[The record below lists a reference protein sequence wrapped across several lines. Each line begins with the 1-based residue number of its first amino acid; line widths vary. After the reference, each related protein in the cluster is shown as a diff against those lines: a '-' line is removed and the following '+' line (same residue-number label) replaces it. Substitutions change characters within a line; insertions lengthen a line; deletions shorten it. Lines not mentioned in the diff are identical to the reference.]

1 MAPGGREDVV
11 MQRCKLQVLGA
22 SGAGTSTLARALAD
36 HWSVPHADAD
46 DYFWVPSDPPYVEKR
61 DEAARVSLMREV
73 FVPREAWVLSG
84 SMVGW
89 GEAVVDECDA
99 IVFLTLDPVE
109 RLRRLEAREVHRR
122 AGRGFDEDA
131 WAAFLDWAR
140 GYDDPSFEGRS
151 RGVHEAW
158 LAERSQ
164 PLLRLDSAA
173 SPQELVDAVLAWSP
187 PHPA

>member
-1 MAPGGREDVV
+1 
-11 MQRCKLQVLGA
+11 
-22 SGAGTSTLARALAD
+22 
-36 HWSVPHADAD
+36 
-46 DYFWVPSDPPYVEKR
+46 
-61 DEAARVSLMREV
+61 V

-99 IVFLTLDPVE
+99 IVFLTLDPDE

-122 AGRGFDEDA
+122 GGRGFDEDA

-151 RGVHEAW
+151 RVVHEAW

-173 SPQELVDAVLAWSP
+173 SPQELVDAVLGWSP